1 MTTRSGKRIGAVL
14 AVALSIAACAPL
26 PGGTLDPMN
35 PVLRSDSPGPPP
47 VRDQWVGRYED
58 SRGTGELVIQLR
70 RTASKLEGVWR
81 LRTGGD
87 GTLTGSALEGGSRVR
102 FQLAGEG
109 GSCLVLLDG
118 VGEIVGDSWT
128 ATYSGRDC
136 QSTISNGRFL
146 LTKR

>member
-1 MTTRSGKRIGAVL
+1 V
-14 AVALSIAACAPL
+14 VVSIAACAPL
-26 PGGTLDPMN
+26 PGDTLDPLN

-87 GTLTGSALEGGSRVR
+87 GTLTGNALEGGSKVR

-109 GSCLVLLDG
+109 GACLVLLDG
-118 VGEIVGDSWT
+118 AGVIAGNTWT
-128 ATYSGRDC
+128 ATYAGRDC
-136 QSTISNGRFL
+136 QGPVTDGRFT
-146 LTKR
+146 LTKP